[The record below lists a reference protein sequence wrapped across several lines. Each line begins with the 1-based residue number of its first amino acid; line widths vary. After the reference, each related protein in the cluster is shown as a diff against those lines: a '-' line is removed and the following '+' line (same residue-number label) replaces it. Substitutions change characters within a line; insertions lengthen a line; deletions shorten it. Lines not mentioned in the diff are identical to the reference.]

1 MALSPMMQQYFAI
14 KEKYP
19 DTLLFFRLGDFYEMF
34 FDDAVK
40 ASKILDLFLT
50 GRDCGL
56 EERAP
61 MCGVPFHA
69 VDSYVAKL
77 IENGEKVAICEQ
89 MTLPE
94 KGIAPREVVRV
105 ITPGTVMESSMLD
118 PEKNNYL
125 LCAVLDGSEAGV
137 AWADISTGEFHR
149 TSLTDRL
156 AVQLNDVF
164 LKINPSEIICN
175 TAMKE
180 KSESLS
186 CVKYNLICSLSELSP
201 DYFSLEEAKKTISS
215 ICKDSD
221 EILKDSAAVI
231 RASGALLKYI
241 TETQKRKLD
250 YIRDSE
256 DKTRA
261 MIIDAG
267 ASKTLE
273 ILYSS
278 DGKKSGSLYSILNKT
293 KTGMGARMLGKW
305 LSAPP
310 LSASIIN
317 KRLDSVGEIIK
328 DSSLRNDIM
337 TLLGGISD
345 MERLAARLSYG
356 NITPKEMLLLAS
368 SAIRIPQLIEILNIN
383 FESAR
388 LKELTGEM
396 NDLSKVASMI
406 SAAISEKAPLL
417 VRDGGVIKDGYNAE
431 LDEYRSISRDSKSIL
446 ANIEATE
453 KDKTGIKNLRI
464 GFNNVFGYY
473 IEVLKSQGDLVPSN
487 YIRKQTLV
495 NCERYI
501 TEELKGVET
510 KILHAEENALAL
522 EQKLYSELI
531 RSVSKHVDDILS
543 TASVVA
549 EIDVLFSFGEVSVKN
564 NYSRPYINEDIDEI
578 NIKEGRHPIVEK
590 IGKETF
596 VPNNTFI
603 NSSDSRIMIITG
615 PNMAGKSVYMRQVA
629 LICVMAHIGC
639 FVPAE
644 SASIPIIDRLFTRVG
659 ASDDLHTGRST
670 FMVEMSEVSY
680 ILENITDNSLVLL
693 DEVGRGTATYDGL
706 SIAWAIMEYL
716 SASSK
721 AKTLFSTHYHE
732 LTELEGILDGVK
744 NYKMTVR
751 EINNTIVFVRKILR
765 GSANRSF
772 GVEVAALAGL
782 PQSVV
787 DSAKRHLER
796 LNFTSLAKKSEK
808 NSMQMSIFNM
818 EDSSKEIV
826 DILRE
831 ISPDDVS
838 PRMALEILTD
848 LVEKA
853 KKD

>member
-1 MALSPMMQQYFAI
+1 
-14 KEKYP
+14 
-19 DTLLFFRLGDFYEMF
+19 
-34 FDDAVK
+34 
-40 ASKILDLFLT
+40 
-50 GRDCGL
+50 
-56 EERAP
+56 
-61 MCGVPFHA
+61 
-69 VDSYVAKL
+69 
-77 IENGEKVAICEQ
+77 
-89 MTLPE
+89 
-94 KGIAPREVVRV
+94 
-105 ITPGTVMESSMLD
+105 
-118 PEKNNYL
+118 
-125 LCAVLDGSEAGV
+125 
-137 AWADISTGEFHR
+137 
-149 TSLTDRL
+149 
-156 AVQLNDVF
+156 
-164 LKINPSEIICN
+164 
-175 TAMKE
+175 
-180 KSESLS
+180 
-186 CVKYNLICSLSELSP
+186 
-201 DYFSLEEAKKTISS
+201 
-215 ICKDSD
+215 
-221 EILKDSAAVI
+221 
-231 RASGALLKYI
+231 
-241 TETQKRKLD
+241 
-250 YIRDSE
+250 
-256 DKTRA
+256 
-261 MIIDAG
+261 
-267 ASKTLE
+267 
-273 ILYSS
+273 
-278 DGKKSGSLYSILNKT
+278 
-293 KTGMGARMLGKW
+293 
-305 LSAPP
+305 
-310 LSASIIN
+310 
-317 KRLDSVGEIIK
+317 
-328 DSSLRNDIM
+328 
-337 TLLGGISD
+337 
-345 MERLAARLSYG
+345 ERLAARLSYG

-531 RSVSKHVDDILS
+531 ISVSKHVDDILS

-838 PRMALEILTD
+838 PRMAHEILTD

>member
-164 LKINPSEIICN
+164 LKINPSEIICD

-186 CVKYNLICSLSELSP
+186 CVKYNLICNLSELSP

-293 KTGMGARMLGKW
+293 KTGMGARLLGKW

-446 ANIEATE
+446 AKIEATE
-453 KDKTGIKNLRI
+453 KDKTGIKSLRI

>member
-164 LKINPSEIICN
+164 LKINPSEIICD

-293 KTGMGARMLGKW
+293 KTGMGARLLGKW

-446 ANIEATE
+446 AKIEATE
-453 KDKTGIKNLRI
+453 KDKTGIKSLRI

-808 NSMQMSIFNM
+808 NSLQMSIFNM

>member
-164 LKINPSEIICN
+164 LKINPSEIICD

-186 CVKYNLICSLSELSP
+186 CVKYNLICNLSELSP

-293 KTGMGARMLGKW
+293 KTGMGARLLGKW

-328 DSSLRNDIM
+328 DSSLRNYIM

-431 LDEYRSISRDSKSIL
+431 LDEYRSISRDSKSNL

-453 KDKTGIKNLRI
+453 KHKTGIKSLRI
-464 GFNNVFGYY
+464 GFYNVFGYY

-531 RSVSKHVDDILS
+531 RSVSKRVDDILS

-838 PRMALEILTD
+838 PRMAHEILTD

>member
-164 LKINPSEIICN
+164 LKINPSEIICD

>member
-164 LKINPSEIICN
+164 LKINPSEIICD

-186 CVKYNLICSLSELSP
+186 CVKYNLICNLSELSP

-293 KTGMGARMLGKW
+293 KTGMGARLLGKW

-446 ANIEATE
+446 AKIEATE
-453 KDKTGIKNLRI
+453 KDKTGIKSLRI

-531 RSVSKHVDDILS
+531 RSVSKRVDDILS

-838 PRMALEILTD
+838 PRMAHEILTD

>member
-164 LKINPSEIICN
+164 LKINPSEIICD

-293 KTGMGARMLGKW
+293 KTGMGARLLGKW

-446 ANIEATE
+446 AKIEATE
-453 KDKTGIKNLRI
+453 KDKTGIKSLRI

-838 PRMALEILTD
+838 PRMAHEILTD

>member
-164 LKINPSEIICN
+164 LKINPSEIICD

-186 CVKYNLICSLSELSP
+186 CVKYNLICNLSELSP

-293 KTGMGARMLGKW
+293 KTGMGARLLGKW

-446 ANIEATE
+446 AKIEATE
-453 KDKTGIKNLRI
+453 KDKTGIKSLRI

-838 PRMALEILTD
+838 PRMAHEILTD

>member
-164 LKINPSEIICN
+164 LKINPSEIICD

-293 KTGMGARMLGKW
+293 KTGMGARLLGKW

-446 ANIEATE
+446 AKIEATE
-453 KDKTGIKNLRI
+453 KDKTGIKSLRI